1 MQLVFQGGTSAGTH
15 WAARLSAPQLLLS
28 HAPSSAKLL
37 GSVPMGPAYPAAATH
52 RRHAEAWASVRVAAL
67 EQVLQAARRAGVPWE
82 AWEAAA
88 GLLR

>member
-1 MQLVFQGGTSAGTH
+1 
-15 WAARLSAPQLLLS
+15 
-28 HAPSSAKLL
+28 
-37 GSVPMGPAYPAAATH
+37 MGPAYPAAATH